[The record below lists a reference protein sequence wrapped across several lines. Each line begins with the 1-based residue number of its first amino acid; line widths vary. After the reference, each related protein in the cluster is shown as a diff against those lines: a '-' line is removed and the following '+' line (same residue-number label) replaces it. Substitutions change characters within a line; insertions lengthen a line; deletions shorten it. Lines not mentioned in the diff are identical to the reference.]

1 MALRK
6 RPRPLKEETD
16 ITVENLE
23 HSFRYIDDMLID
35 QDSRRIP
42 VQVALAS
49 SETDLAVIVSKLNA
63 LIAALNESELTEAS

>member
-6 RPRPLKEETD
+6 RPRPLKEETY
-16 ITVENLE
+16 ITFNNLE
-23 HSFRYIDDMLID
+23 NNLRHFDDMLID

-49 SETDLAVIVSKLNA
+49 SETDVAVIVSKLNA

>member
-23 HSFRYIDDMLID
+23 HNLRHIDDMLID
-35 QDSRRIP
+35 QDSRRISQQT
-42 VQVALAS
+42 VLATS
-49 SETDLAVIVSKLNA
+49 ASLDDVIASLNA
-63 LIAALNESELTEAS
+63 FYLTMNQSELTEES